1 MNNTYQLKLS
11 YPKTFSL
18 HKITSL
24 VESVNGV
31 RIQHLNF
38 ISKGKDVAGI
48 LIFEASDLIKFNSVV
63 RLIRTSNEILKRDQ
77 VLSGGNFLTFITKC
91 SSAICRRLAITDDK

>member
-1 MNNTYQLKLS
+1 MNNTYQLKLT

-18 HKITSL
+18 HKITTL

-38 ISKGKDVAGI
+38 ISRGKDVAGT
-48 LIFEASDLIKFNSVV
+48 LIFEAADLIKFNSVV
-63 RLIRTSNEILKRDQ
+63 RLIRTKNE
-77 VLSGGNFLTFITKC
+77 VLIEEE
-91 SSAICRRLAITDDK
+91 SSVTNW